1 VVDFVFPAPPIASL
15 AIQEQDRRFA
25 VNRLFFVGRNYM
37 AHAEEMGS
45 AVDKS
50 KARPFYF
57 TKSPQTLTAS
67 GSTIAYPLGSSNFH
81 YEMELVVAIGRSG
94 LRIPSTQA
102 HEYIYG
108 YAAGL
113 DMTRRDLQLQ
123 AREAGRPWD
132 LGKDCEQSSVCSPI
146 ISLPEQVIDR
156 GEILLSVNGDM
167 KQRSDVSKLIWNIR
181 ELIEDLSQFYH
192 LQAGDLIFTGTPEGV
207 GPVVPGDVITGH
219 VEGVDEVSLVIGP
232 GE

>member
-1 VVDFVFPAPPIASL
+1 
-15 AIQEQDRRFA
+15 
-25 VNRLFFVGRNYM
+25 
-37 AHAEEMGS
+37 
-45 AVDKS
+45 
-50 KARPFYF
+50 
-57 TKSPQTLTAS
+57 
-67 GSTIAYPLGSSNFH
+67 
-81 YEMELVVAIGRSG
+81 
-94 LRIPSTQA
+94 
-102 HEYIYG
+102 
-108 YAAGL
+108 
-113 DMTRRDLQLQ
+113 
-123 AREAGRPWD
+123 
-132 LGKDCEQSSVCSPI
+132 
-146 ISLPEQVIDR
+146 VIDR